1 MTSISRKMIKQL
13 KSKLLTQSLV
23 TQSLMD
29 LLIEKEIFTR
39 DEIMNK
45 LDANI
50 ELYQDFIDENKTLS
64 DDIETILESISEET
78 DNKEELFSGLY
89 YGPAG
94 DC

>member
-39 DEIMNK
+39 DEI
-45 LDANI
+45 LDKIDSNI
-50 ELYQDFIDENKTLS
+50 ELYEDFVEENKTLS
-64 DDIETILESISEET
+64 DDVETILKSISEET
-78 DNKEELFSGLY
+78 DSKEELFSGLY
-89 YGPAG
+89 YGPVG

>member
-39 DEIMNK
+39 DEI
-45 LDANI
+45 LDKIDSNI
-50 ELYQDFIDENKTLS
+50 ELYDDFVDENKTLA
-64 DDIETILESISEET
+64 DDVETILESIPKET
-78 DNKEELFSGLY
+78 DGTEELFSGLY
-89 YGPAG
+89 YGPVG

>member
-1 MTSISRKMIKQL
+1 MIKQL

-39 DEIMNK
+39 DEI
-45 LDANI
+45 LDKIDSNI
-50 ELYQDFIDENKTLS
+50 ELYEDFVEENKTLS
-64 DDIETILESISEET
+64 DDVETILKSISEET
-78 DNKEELFSGLY
+78 DSKEELFNGLY

>member
-1 MTSISRKMIKQL
+1 MNSTSKTTIKKL

-39 DEIMNK
+39 DEI
-45 LDANI
+45 LDKIDSNI
-50 ELYQDFIDENKTLS
+50 ELYEDFVEENKTLS
-64 DDIETILESISEET
+64 DDVETILKSISEET
-78 DNKEELFSGLY
+78 DSKEELFSGLY
-89 YGPAG
+89 YVPAG

>member
-1 MTSISRKMIKQL
+1 
-13 KSKLLTQSLV
+13 
-23 TQSLMD
+23 
-29 LLIEKEIFTR
+29 
-39 DEIMNK
+39 MNR

-50 ELYQDFIDENKTLS
+50 ELYQDFVDENKTLS
-64 DDIETILESISEET
+64 DDVETILESISEET